1 MTAMQGF
8 SGDLL
13 WVLLCAF
20 LVALMQAGF
29 TCLESGMVRAKN
41 SINVALKNLVDF
53 CISFALFGIFGFALM
68 FGPSADGLIGTG
80 GFFLSSV
87 QDSWDMAF
95 FFFEAMFCGTATTIV
110 SGAVAERMRFGGYA
124 LTSVVLAGLIY
135 PVIGHWSWYQGGEN
149 DPAGWLVQRGFIDF
163 AGSTVVH
170 SVGGWVAL
178 AALLII
184 GPRLG
189 RFGKHGRPVEGHSLP
204 IASLGVFL
212 LWFGWFGFNGGSTLA
227 LSNDIPL
234 IVTNTALAGATGG
247 IAGTF
252 VSWLIWGM
260 PLPDRV
266 MNSVIAG
273 LVAITAGCHMVSPVS
288 ASLIGFIGGLIALF
302 GATLLERF
310 EIDDAIGAVPAHL
323 FAGIWGTLALALF
336 ASEGSLPAGIE
347 PWQQLLIQLEGVTVI
362 GLYAF
367 GLSFVLL
374 KLLNRLQPMRV
385 SAYGERIGLNIAEHG
400 ATSSLFDLISQMHQQ
415 ARSGNF
421 SRPVEVEAETEAEQI
436 ATFYNVVLEKFNLET
451 SRRQM
456 AMQKLS
462 QLANYD
468 TLTGLPNRR
477 AFFEALKHVLDK
489 IRRHDRTAAML
500 YFDLDGFKQVND
512 EFGHEAGDQVLKEVA
527 RRINGC
533 LRDSDV
539 FARLGGDEFALVLD
553 EMNAPETDVS
563 IVAEKV
569 IECIGK
575 PFALQ
580 GGSAVIGISIGIVLF
595 HGKQGETANKLV
607 QQADQAMYAAKLSGK
622 GTWYIYDPNDAAF
635 RPAS

>member
-1 MTAMQGF
+1 MMETDVF

-53 CISFALFGIFGFALM
+53 CISFALFGLFGFALM
-68 FGPSADGLIGTG
+68 FGTSWDGLIGTSGFVLG
-80 GFFLSSV
+80 GV
-87 QDSWDMAF
+87 HTSWDMGF

-124 LTSVVLAGLIY
+124 VTAVVLSGFIY
-135 PVIGHWSWYQGGEN
+135 PVIGHWAWQQGNEHSA
-149 DPAGWLVQRGFIDF
+149 AGWLAETGFIDF

-178 AALLII
+178 AAMLII

-189 RFGKHGRPVEGHSLP
+189 RFGEHGRPVEGHSLP
-204 IASLGVFL
+204 TATLGVFL

-227 LSNDIPL
+227 LSEKIPL

-247 IAGTF
+247 IAGTAI
-252 VSWLIWGM
+252 SWLIWRM

-266 MNSVIAG
+266 MNGVIAG

-302 GATLLERF
+302 GATLLERL

-336 ASEGSLPAGIE
+336 ARDGSLPVGVSPGE
-347 PWQQLLIQLEGVTVI
+347 QFLIQLEGVVVI

-367 GLSFVLL
+367 GGSYLL
-374 KLLNRLQPMRV
+374 LGLVNRLLPLRV
-385 SAYGERIGLNIAEHG
+385 SASGERIGLNIAEHG
-400 ATSSLFDLISQMHQQ
+400 ATSSLFDLISQMHHQ
-415 ARSGNF
+415 ARSGDF
-421 SRPVEVEAETEAEQI
+421 SRPVEVEAETEADQI
-436 ATFYNVVLEKFNLET
+436 ATFYNAVLEKFNLET

-462 QLANYD
+462 QLAHYD

-477 AFFEALKHVLDK
+477 AFFEAVKHVLEK
-489 IRRHDRTAAML
+489 SRRHDQTAALL

-512 EFGHEAGDQVLKEVA
+512 DFGHEAGDQVLKEVA
-527 RRINGC
+527 RWISTC
-533 LRDSDV
+533 LRETDV
-539 FARLGGDEFALVLD
+539 FARLGGDEFALVLEQLAD
-553 EMNAPETDVS
+553 PEKDVRT
-563 IVAEKV
+563 VADKV
-569 IECIGK
+569 IECIGG
-575 PFALQ
+575 PYELGDSTA
-580 GGSAVIGISIGIVLF
+580 SIGISIGIVLF
-595 HGKQGETANKLV
+595 RGIQGETPNRLI
-607 QQADQAMYAAKLSGK
+607 QQADQAMYAAKLAGK
-622 GTWYIYDPNDAAF
+622 GGYYFYQKEDALF
-635 RPAS
+635 MPAG

>member
-1 MTAMQGF
+1 MTDPAVL
-8 SGDLL
+8 SSDTL
-13 WVLLCAF
+13 WVLLSAF

-53 CISFALFGIFGFALM
+53 CISLALFAVFGFALM
-68 FGPSADGLIGTG
+68 FGPSWHGLIGTD
-80 GFFLSSV
+80 GFMLNGVTS
-87 QDSWDMAF
+87 SWDVAF

-124 LTSVVLAGLIY
+124 LTSVVLSGLIY
-135 PVIGHWSWYQGGEN
+135 PVIGHWAWYQGDASN
-149 DPAGWLVQRGFIDF
+149 PAGWLAERGFIDF

-189 RFGKHGRPVEGHSLP
+189 RFGKQGRPVEGHSLP

-227 LSNDIPL
+227 LSGQIPL

-252 VSWLIWGM
+252 ISWLVWGM

-288 ASLIGFIGGLIALF
+288 AGLIGFIGGLIALF

-310 EIDDAIGAVPAHL
+310 EVDDAIGAVPAHL

-336 ASEGSLPAGIE
+336 ANDGSLPPE
-347 PWQQLLIQLEGVTVI
+347 VSRWDQFLIQLQGITII

-367 GLSFVLL
+367 GLSYIMLKGIDRLL
-374 KLLNRLQPMRV
+374 SLRV
-385 SAYGERIGLNIAEHG
+385 SANGERIGLNIAEHG
-400 ATSSLFDLISQMHQQ
+400 ASSSLFDLISQMHHQ

-421 SRPVEVEAETEAEQI
+421 TRPVEVEPETEADQI
-436 ATFYNVVLEKFNLET
+436 ATFYNAVLEKFNLET
-451 SRRQM
+451 GRRQM

-462 QLANYD
+462 QLAHYD

-477 AFFEALKHVLDK
+477 AFFEAVKHVLDK
-489 IRRHDRTAAML
+489 SRRHARTAALL

-512 EFGHEAGDQVLKEVA
+512 DFGHEAGDQVLKEVA
-527 RRINGC
+527 RRINEC
-533 LRDSDV
+533 LRESDV

-553 EMNAPETDVS
+553 DLNDPVMDTQR
-563 IVAEKV
+563 VAEKV

-575 PFALQ
+575 PFAF
-580 GGSAVIGISIGIVLF
+580 GDKEACIGISIGIVLF
-595 HGKQGETANKLV
+595 SGNQGDTPNRLV

-622 GTWYIYDPNDAAF
+622 GTWYYYDKNDATF